1 MALKT
6 KKPRFKVI
14 GSGEMNT
21 GGAPILA
28 DDIITLQENA
38 RADLLN
44 ELEYY
49 RSKLP
54 ALMYYQGVGNPNAAN
69 FKNGLILSGC
79 EYNNTDPQNPV
90 ISEGFI
96 YSGGEI
102 CYFPGGTYNTGPTN
116 AGLIYLFKGA
126 ETTVSRVFND
136 GGNKQIFT
144 SFACTVE
151 TASVG
156 AQGPQMPAGTA
167 IVPTSEV
174 VVICCGVNTQT
185 IAESYFTKEAALGII
200 TMGAQLFKPAWVSHS
215 SLNTFV
221 SFDATTMP
229 YLVSRILKG
238 NFTEIRGGLKINS
251 ATIGGGS
258 NVRLATL
265 SSHAINTGFSVGVFA
280 SWTDQSLEFP
290 RVCVTFSGEIRL
302 QEPTG
307 GWASLTGNPI
317 LIINA
322 IVYGRN
328 DAPAGDVY
336 TFDSSFLNV
345 TP

>member
-21 GGAPILA
+21 GGAPIFA
-28 DDIITLQENA
+28 DDLVTIQENA
-38 RADLLN
+38 RADFLN
-44 ELEYY
+44 GLEYY

-54 ALMYYQGVGNPNAAN
+54 PLLYYQGIGNPTAAN

-79 EYNNTDPQNPV
+79 EYNNTNPQNPV
-90 ISEGFI
+90 VSEGFI

-185 IAESYFTKEAALGII
+185 IAESYFTKEAALGLVNL
-200 TMGAQLFKPAWVSHS
+200 GAQINKPAWVSHL

-221 SFDATTMP
+221 SFDGTIMP
-229 YLVSRILKG
+229 FLVSRILKG
-238 NFTEIRGGLKINS
+238 QYTEIRGGLKINS

-258 NVRLATL
+258 NVTLATL
-265 SSHAINTGFSVGVFA
+265 SSHSITTGASVGISA
-280 SWTDQSLEFP
+280 SWNNQALEAP
-290 RVCVTFSGEIRL
+290 RVSVNLNGQIRL
-302 QEPTG
+302 QEPSTG
-307 GWASLTGNPI
+307 WSHLAGDPI

-322 IVYGRN
+322 IVYGKN
-328 DAPAGDVY
+328 TAPSEDVY
-336 TFDSSFLNV
+336 TFDASFLNI
-345 TP
+345 T